1 MYASYIQ
8 MKFKPG
14 MKQAAMDYA
23 VGLRSQME
31 QIEGANQI
39 LLIDGPGDEALA
51 IAIYDS
57 EAHQEAAAEKAQ
69 AVMAGMAE
77 YLAAPPER
85 QGRKIL
91 LNEKL
96 Y

>member
-14 MKQAAMDYA
+14 MKQTAMDYA
-23 VGLRSQME
+23 SGLRSQME
-31 QIEGANQI
+31 QIEGANQ
-39 LLIDGPGDEALA
+39 LLVIDAVGDEAVA

-57 EAHQEAAAEKAQ
+57 KGHQEAAAEKAQ

-77 YLAAPPER
+77 FLAEPPER
-85 QGRKIL
+85 QGREIM

-96 Y
+96 

>member
-1 MYASYIQ
+1 MFASYIQ

-14 MKQAAMDYA
+14 MKQSAMDYA
-23 VGLRSQME
+23 AGLRNQME
-31 QIEGANQI
+31 QIDGANQI
-39 LLIDGPGDEALA
+39 LLIDGEGDEALA

-57 EAHQEAAAEKAQ
+57 KAHQEAAAEKAQ

-77 YLAAPPER
+77 FLAAVPER
-85 QGRKIL
+85 QGREIL

-96 Y
+96 